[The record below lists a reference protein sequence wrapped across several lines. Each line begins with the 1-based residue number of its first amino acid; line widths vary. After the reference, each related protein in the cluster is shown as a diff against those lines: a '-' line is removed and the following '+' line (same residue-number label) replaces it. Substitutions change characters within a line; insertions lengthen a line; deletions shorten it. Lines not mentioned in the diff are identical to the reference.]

1 MAQNSKKLSKATAG
15 IKRPG
20 SDAFEQAD
28 ASDSGLAQGSV
39 LGVPQGSDSGLA
51 QANVST
57 KWSWGLAGKRILVA
71 VSAGVAAYKT
81 CILVRDLMRAGANIK
96 IVMTEAARAFVSAET
111 FQALSGEPV
120 FTDLWDDRIH
130 NRMAHIELGRWA
142 EAILIAPASA
152 DLMARLAHGICND
165 LISTLCLARPRE
177 QCLLLM
183 APAMNREMW
192 SHPATQRN
200 AARLQQDGVLMLGP
214 DRGDQACG
222 ETGDGRMLEPEDLLQ
237 ALEHALSPKLLAGR
251 FCVITA
257 GPTFEAID
265 PVRGITN
272 RSSGKM
278 GFAIAKAAS
287 QSGAI
292 VQLIAGPVS
301 LATPWQVQRRDV
313 VSARDMKQAVD
324 QAIDS
329 LPKAAVEASIFIS
342 VAAVA
347 DWRPATLASQKI
359 KKQQGE
365 SAPSL
370 SFVENPDILA
380 SVAARRPRP
389 FCVGFAA
396 ESEML
401 HEHGEAKRKT
411 KNVPLLAAN
420 IGHETFGQ
428 DLNQLLLLDEQGA
441 NALPLATKEKLA
453 QQLIEAITS
462 RLA

>member
-1 MAQNSKKLSKATAG
+1 MAQYSKELISQ
-15 IKRPG
+15 P
-20 SDAFEQAD
+20 
-28 ASDSGLAQGSV
+28 LAESR
-39 LGVPQGSDSGLA
+39 
-51 QANVST
+51 
-57 KWSWGLAGKRILVA
+57 WGLHGKRVLIA

-120 FTDLWDDRIH
+120 YTDLWDDRIS

-142 EAILIAPASA
+142 DAIMIAPASA
-152 DLMARLAHGICND
+152 DVMARLVHGICND
-165 LISTLCLARPRE
+165 LLSTLCLARPRDR
-177 QCLLLM
+177 CLLLI
-183 APAMNREMW
+183 APAMNKEMW

-200 AARLQQDGVLMLGP
+200 AATLAKDGTIFLGP

-251 FCVITA
+251 HCLITA

-278 GFAIAKAAS
+278 GFAIARAAS
-287 QSGAI
+287 QAGAL

-301 LATPWQVQRRDV
+301 LASPWQVQRTDV
-313 VSARDMKQAVD
+313 VSANDMKLAVD
-324 QAIDS
+324 RAIDS
-329 LPKAAVEASIFIS
+329 LPSDKVKHAIFIS

-347 DWRPATLASQKI
+347 DWRPAEIASQKI
-359 KKQQGE
+359 KKQRGA
-365 SAPSL
+365 STPSL
-370 SFVENPDILA
+370 RFVENPDILA
-380 SVAARRPRP
+380 GVAARSPRP

-401 HEHGEAKRKT
+401 HEHGEAKRKK
-411 KNVPLLAAN
+411 KNIPLLAAN

-428 DLNQLLLLDEQGA
+428 DLNQLLLLDERGSES
-441 NALPLATKEKLA
+441 LPLATKEKLA
-453 QQLIEAITS
+453 QQFIEAIAS
-462 RLA
+462 RLT